1 MEHKIEISRKVFEEN
16 FMIAKK
22 AFVLNTSLEASACA
36 AAFIG
41 STKPTSAEAMKEA
54 KKILGRNASVLS
66 TLGGGNCRQ
75 VVIATIAQSSDPE
88 RAMEKIKKIYKGL
101 DRKFFKSDY
110 LVLAATMIYRAC
122 REEDYDKYIKRT
134 REIYKLIRHDHPFI
148 TGSEDITN
156 CVVMALTDVDPE
168 VIARSTE
175 ECFASLRKAFWGGNK
190 IQYMACVASVF
201 GGESDDKAQEIR
213 KAYELLKGEGVRF
226 DSDAFGIVAAIGLLV
241 REEDKKT
248 IAKRIRKLSDE
259 LKTIRGMGA
268 WGAGKRIRNIL
279 ACDIVLD
286 AYTGGNDLG
295 RSSVVNSIISTIIA
309 IEIAACAAAATAA
322 ATSASAASH

>member
-41 STKPTSAEAMKEA
+41 NNQPTSAEAMKEA
-54 KKILGRNASVLS
+54 KKILGKNASVLT

-75 VVIATIAQSSDPE
+75 VVIATLAQSSDPE
-88 RAMEKIKKIYKGL
+88 SAMEKIKKIYKGL
-101 DRKFFKSDY
+101 DKKFFKSDY

-122 REEDYDKYIKRT
+122 NEKDYDKYIKRT

-168 VIARSTE
+168 VIAHNTE
-175 ECFASLRKAFWGGNK
+175 ECFTALKKVFWGGNK

-201 GGESDDKAQEIR
+201 GGEPDDKAAEIR

-226 DSDAFGIVAAIGLLV
+226 DSDAFGIVAAVGLLV
-241 REEDKKT
+241 REEDKKA
-248 IAKRIRKLSDE
+248 ICKRIRKLSDE
-259 LKTIRGMGA
+259 MKTIRGMGA

-279 ACDIVLD
+279 SCAIVLD
-286 AYTGGNDLG
+286 AYTGGSDMG
-295 RSSVVNSIISTIIA
+295 RSSVINSIISTIIA
-309 IEIAACAAAATAA
+309 IEIAACAAAASAA
-322 ATSASAASH
+322 ASSASASC